1 MHDEVEHLVSLYDRG
16 GITRR
21 QLLQGLVAVGI
32 SARAAPSALVQP
44 QGPGNLPPVFQ
55 ARSIN
60 HVTLYVSDVARSKA
74 FYQSLT
80 GLPVRAE
87 DPTFCELHLENSFL
101 GLYSPDQA
109 QRAGIDHFCFGIEQY
124 DPPAALAKLKAAV
137 PSAQPTLENE
147 DQVYV
152 RDPDGV
158 RVQFADVKYKR

>member
-32 SARAAPSALVQP
+32 RARAAPSALVQP
-44 QGPGNLPPVFQ
+44 QGPGNQLPVFQ

-74 FYQSLT
+74 FYKSLT

-101 GLYSPDQA
+101 GLL
-109 QRAGIDHFCFGIEQY
+109 AGSSTARRH
-124 DPPAALAKLKAAV
+124 
-137 PSAQPTLENE
+137 
-147 DQVYV
+147 
-152 RDPDGV
+152 
-158 RVQFADVKYKR
+158 

>member
-1 MHDEVEHLVSLYDRG
+1 MAVSA
-16 GITRR
+16 T
-21 QLLQGLVAVGI
+21 AV
-32 SARAAPSALVQP
+32 
-44 QGPGNLPPVFQ
+44 PVFQ

-60 HVTLYVSDVARSKA
+60 HLTLYVSDVARTKA

-87 DPTFCELHLENSFL
+87 DPSFCELSLENSFL
-101 GLYSPDQA
+101 GLYAADPA

-124 DPPAALAKLKAAV
+124 NPSTALAKLKAAV
-137 PSAQPTLENE
+137 PSAQPTLENG

>member
-1 MHDEVEHLVSLYDRG
+1 MHHEVERLVDLYDGG

-21 QLLQGLVAVGI
+21 QLLQGLLAAGI
-32 SARAAPSALVQP
+32 GGRIGASVQAA
-44 QGPGNLPPVFQ
+44 PVFQ

-87 DPTFCELHLENSFL
+87 DATFCELRLENSFL
-101 GLYSPDQA
+101 GLYAPDTG
-109 QRAGIDHFCFGIEQY
+109 QRPGFDHFCFGIEQY
-124 DPPAALAKLKAAV
+124 DPAAALARLKQAV
-137 PSAQPTLENE
+137 PNAQPTLENG

>member
-1 MHDEVEHLVSLYDRG
+1 MHDEFDHLVSLYDG
-16 GITRR
+16 GRITRR
-21 QLLQGLVAVGI
+21 QLMQGLLAAGI
-32 SARAAPSALVQP
+32 SARAAPMGASATAVPL
-44 QGPGNLPPVFQ
+44 FQ

-87 DPTFCELHLENSFL
+87 DPTFCELSLENAFL
-101 GLYSPDQA
+101 GLYAPDSA

-124 DPPAALAKLKAAV
+124 DPSTALAKLQAAV
-137 PSAQPTLENE
+137 PSAQPTLENG

-158 RVQFADVKYKR
+158 RVQFADVKYKL